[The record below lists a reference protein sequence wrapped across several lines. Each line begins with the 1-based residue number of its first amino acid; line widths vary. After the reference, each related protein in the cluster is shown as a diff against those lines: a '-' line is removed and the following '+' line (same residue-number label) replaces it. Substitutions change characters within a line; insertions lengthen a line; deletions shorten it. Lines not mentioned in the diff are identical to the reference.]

1 LEVFEPIFQVLSWP
15 KACFDRTLNLE
26 VIFEFASALENKE
39 FVAHVA
45 NHILK
50 SNKEG

>member
-1 LEVFEPIFQVLSWP
+1 LEVFGLIFAPQCRP